1 MNLIVIQWQ
10 WQRQRQGLSNVV
22 CRNAVTRCR
31 HCAYEFDRNRKFI
44 MRSEL
49 TILSASNFKTTTTN
63 TVPMNEAIVNNR
75 RNFCV
80 FLFMNG
86 CTTRIS
92 TFHRMQ
98 LINSVDMKCVK
109 RTITLLFILVIFPL
123 YTLSIVPIH
132 GYN

>member
-10 WQRQRQGLSNVV
+10 RQWLSNVV

-49 TILSASNFKTTTTN
+49 TIVSASNFKTTTTTTN

-86 CTTRIS
+86 CTTRSS
-92 TFHRMQ
+92 TSHRMQ
-98 LINSVDMKCVK
+98 LINSVDLKCVK